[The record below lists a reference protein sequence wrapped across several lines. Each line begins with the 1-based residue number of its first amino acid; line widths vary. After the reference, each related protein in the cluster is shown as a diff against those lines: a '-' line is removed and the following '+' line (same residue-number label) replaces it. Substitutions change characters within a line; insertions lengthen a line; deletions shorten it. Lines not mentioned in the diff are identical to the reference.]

1 MLSDQGKQA
10 DETQDTVTRDGAG
23 PYGNASQSNPT
34 DVEAQFGRLL
44 VMLAD
49 PSATEGLSL
58 ARVSKRCALPMSTL
72 RRILT
77 GLEEAGVVTVLL
89 SDDGRGRVKLTDLGE
104 GLAASLLKV

>member
-1 MLSDQGKQA
+1 MLSDPGKQVDEPEGRDAA
-10 DETQDTVTRDGAG
+10 DTHAG
-23 PYGNASQSNPT
+23 HADPT

-49 PSATEGLSL
+49 PSAATDGLSL

-89 SDDGRGRVKLTDLGE
+89 TDDGRGRVKLTETGQ
-104 GLAASLLKV
+104 GLAASLLNA